1 MEKNWLE
8 EEKMVRKF
16 RVVVNGKEYIVEV
29 EEIGNVRKKESAEK
43 PAKEVSQKVIQEIPK
58 EEPKPVVME
67 KEESPDQEE
76 KLVKAPM
83 AGIVLKLLVK
93 EGQKV
98 NVGDKLLV
106 FEAMKMENELQSE
119 FSGTVKEIL
128 VKEGDNIEIGQI
140 LMKIV

>member
-1 MEKNWLE
+1 ME

-29 EEIGNVRKKESAEK
+29 EEIGNSKKVQEKPKTSSPNPKPSPVMEEKKEMPETKVAEK
-43 PAKEVSQKVIQEIPK
+43 KETSGGEG
-58 EEPKPVVME
+58 
-67 KEESPDQEE
+67 

-83 AGIVLKLLVK
+83 AGIVLKILVK
-93 EGQKV
+93 EGQEVK
-98 NVGDKLLV
+98 VGDKLLV

-128 VKEGDNIEIGQI
+128 VKEGESIETGQV
-140 LMKIV
+140 LMKIM

>member
-1 MEKNWLE
+1 
-8 EEKMVRKF
+8 MVRRF

-29 EEIGNVRKKESAEK
+29 EEIGNPKKTQERPKTNPTNTRSSTVAVEKKEIRK
-43 PAKEVSQKVIQEIPK
+43 PEPEVVER
-58 EEPKPVVME
+58 EET
-67 KEESPDQEE
+67 SGGEE

-83 AGIVLKLLVK
+83 AGIVLKILVR
-93 EGQKV
+93 EGQGVK
-98 NVGDKLLV
+98 VGDKLLV

-128 VKEGDNIEIGQI
+128 VKEGENIETGQV

>member
-29 EEIGNVRKKESAEK
+29 EEIGNVRKKESTEK
-43 PAKEVSQKVIQEIPK
+43 PAKEVSQKTVQEIPK

-67 KEESPDQEE
+67 REESSDQEE

-83 AGIVLKLLVK
+83 AGIVLKVLAK

-128 VKEGDNIEIGQI
+128 VKEGDNIETGQI